1 LTARARSKTWRFG
14 LLVVLIIPLVLMIS
28 HLRTS
33 AGEADLVVYWSASRL
48 LATGGNPFDQTML
61 QSLQRTTRPN
71 LAAQPGRI
79 WAAWNPPWLLVV
91 MLPLGLLPFDWAARV
106 WLLCSMGLILMASI
120 WTWRWSASSAHP
132 RGLLIVLGATLAF
145 GQTLSCLQ
153 IGQISSL
160 LLVGLVVGL
169 WCLQAGHDHWAGI
182 ALLLTTIKP
191 HITYF
196 VLWLVLLWVIR
207 RRRWK
212 VAVGL
217 LGSALACMLVLWLVF
232 PGWSSAYVH
241 LLSGNTNVFSKIV
254 PATIGGLAYAMWGTH
269 VLRFAG
275 VLLLPLTGAV
285 LSLADSE
292 GWLTTMNVALLLSVP
307 LAPYGFYFD
316 QVVLLPSIIQMIVW
330 MWRGELARGWTWAIA
345 AGLML
350 MNAALLRMLLL
361 PASYN
366 HWFAWLPLVLAG
378 LYMLAWKQ
386 RRPAAARKTNE
397 LQRKR
402 T

>member
-1 LTARARSKTWRFG
+1 M
-14 LLVVLIIPLVLMIS
+14 LLIVLVFALVFMLS

-33 AGEADLVVYWSASRL
+33 AGEKDLLVYWSAARL

-61 QSLQRTTRPN
+61 QTLQRTTRPN
-71 LAAQPGRI
+71 PVAHPAQI
-79 WAAWNPPWLLVV
+79 WAAWNPPWLLLV
-91 MLPLGLLPFDWAARV
+91 MLPLGLLPFDWAVRA
-106 WLLCSMGLILMASI
+106 WLLCSMVLMLMAST

-132 RGLLIVLGATLAF
+132 RGLLIVLGSTLAF
-145 GQTLSCLQ
+145 GQTLCCLHE
-153 IGQISSL
+153 GQISGL
-160 LLVGLVVGL
+160 VLVGLVVGL
-169 WCLQAGHDHWAGI
+169 WCLQAGHDHWAGV

-191 HITYF
+191 HLTYF

-207 RRRWK
+207 HRRWK

-217 LGSALACMLVLWLVF
+217 LGSALACMLALWLIF
-232 PGWSSAYVH
+232 PGWLPAYVR
-241 LLSGNTNVFSKIV
+241 LLSGNTNVFFEILS
-254 PATIGGLAYAMWGTH
+254 ATIGGLAYALWGTQ

-285 LSLADSE
+285 LSLANSE

-307 LAPYGFYFD
+307 LAPYGSNFD

-330 MWRGELARGWTWAIA
+330 MWRGELARGWTWAVA
-345 AGLML
+345 AGLLL
-350 MNAALLRMLLL
+350 MNTALLRMFLL
-361 PASYN
+361 PALYG

-386 RRPAAARKTNE
+386 RRPAAGRKTNE

-402 T
+402 A